1 MSLADFRRLV
11 VALRQDEKGVTA
23 LEYGL
28 IAAILGAAVIT
39 AFTTLGT
46 GLGTF
51 FTSVVAKL
59 TL

>member
-1 MSLADFRRLV
+1 M
-11 VALRQDEKGVTA
+11 
-23 LEYGL
+23 